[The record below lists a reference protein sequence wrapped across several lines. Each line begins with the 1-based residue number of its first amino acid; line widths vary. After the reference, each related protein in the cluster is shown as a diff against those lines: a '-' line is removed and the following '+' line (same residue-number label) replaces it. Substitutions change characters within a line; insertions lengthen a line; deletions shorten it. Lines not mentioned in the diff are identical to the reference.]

1 MTLPEGLL
9 LVSFYLMI
17 QRGLWANFNLGIY
30 ITIEGK
36 YTCSGFSICAYCK
49 LKNQL
54 SWALS

>member
-17 QRGLWANFNLGIY
+17 QRGLLANFNLGIY

-36 YTCSGFSICAYCK
+36 VHM
-49 LKNQL
+49 
-54 SWALS
+54 